1 MILALETSSQAAS
14 CALWREGK
22 LLGESYGNAGL
33 THSQTIMPMVED
45 MLRHTRT
52 SLEEVEVFAV
62 STGPGSFTGLR
73 IGLSAVKGMAMAL
86 GKPCAGISTL
96 HGLAANVRDF
106 RGTILPVLD
115 ARRGQ
120 VYAAAFRSDGAAL
133 TRLWEDEALSLAD
146 LEARIVSLDSP
157 KLLVGDGAVLCR
169 EALADL
175 PDLIVASP
183 ALRYQRASSVAA
195 LAAELPPAA
204 LVSAGELAPVYLRLP
219 QAERELNNKN
229 KEDKP

>member
-33 THSQTIMPMVED
+33 THSQTILPMVED
-45 MLRHTRT
+45 MLRHTHV

-62 STGPGSFTGLR
+62 SVGPGSFTGLR

-106 RGTILPVLD
+106 RGILLPVLD

-146 LEARIVSLDSP
+146 LALRLESLDGP
-157 KLLVGDGAVLCR
+157 KLFVGDGAVLCR

-175 PDLIVASP
+175 PDVAVVSP

-195 LAAELPPAA
+195 LAAELPPSA

-219 QAERELNNKN
+219 QAERELNNKEYN
-229 KEDKP
+229 

>member
-45 MLRHTRT
+45 MLRHTRAA
-52 SLEEVEVFAV
+52 LDDVELFAV

-106 RGTILPVLD
+106 RGILLPVLD

-120 VYAAAFRSDGAAL
+120 VYAAAFQSDGAAL
-133 TRLWEDEALSLAD
+133 TRLWEDEALSLAE
-146 LEARIVSLDSP
+146 LEARLASLDRP
-157 KLLVGDGAVLCR
+157 KLLVGDGAALCR
-169 EALADL
+169 EALPNL
-175 PDLIVASP
+175 PDVAVASP
-183 ALRYQRASSVAA
+183 AWRYQRASSVAA
-195 LAAELPPAA
+195 LAAELPPSA

-219 QAERELNNKN
+219 QAERELRKRQEN
-229 KEDKP
+229 